1 MPLLPS
7 DVLRIAR
14 TARPEYLGRGG
25 VVTAPVTA
33 SEWDLRALAGIV
45 SKDRPDLPDG
55 EGVPLSLLAEL
66 MSQIRCDDICL
77 ERYDSGRQAYSL
89 LQWIPAPSNDELKAF
104 EDLDPARLERF
115 WACHWDCQSCSYPE
129 RTGDLRSVVKPSDF
143 YSPRQ

>member
-1 MPLLPS
+1 M
-7 DVLRIAR
+7 
-14 TARPEYLGRGG
+14 
-25 VVTAPVTA
+25 
-33 SEWDLRALAGIV
+33 
-45 SKDRPDLPDG
+45 
-55 EGVPLSLLAEL
+55 PLSLLAEL

-89 LQWIPAPSNDELKAF
+89 LQSIPAPSNDELKAF

>member
-1 MPLLPS
+1 VPLLPS

-33 SEWDLRALAGIV
+33 SEWDLRALAG
-45 SKDRPDLPDG
+45 
-55 EGVPLSLLAEL
+55 
-66 MSQIRCDDICL
+66 
-77 ERYDSGRQAYSL
+77 QAYSL

-143 YSPRQ
+143 YSPRH